1 MVALNWIAKNFL
13 KILTLL
19 LPPAIIAGIIDYR
32 FHNYFW
38 PSINA
43 LRPRTGFMFDFFS
56 VLTFFVVI
64 LFIVYLIYAVA
75 RRNEKSKLTWA
86 HWTVFLI
93 IGGYIIALINF
104 APYAP
109 QIKSAYWQVLINFV
123 SPLLVFWILFSN
135 LKEPV
140 WQKRFIKSFLLTIT
154 ALGALCIFEFFTD
167 ILPGANRDFLGRE
180 VWPYI
185 DPFVKMKPE
194 SANWLAYIFGPAVI
208 LAAVSLAEN
217 VKNKIINI
225 KNLWLEILALV
236 ICGVALLLTKSYTG
250 ILITAFILFIW
261 LFKNLHGK
269 HRLYL
274 VAGLIVLMAAG
285 IGSQYKTQKF
295 QILLG
300 NYKKENSIE
309 RRAQIYTFNAKSFL
323 AKPVTGIGPGN
334 YQSYFR
340 ANQNKYGI
348 NIPEEEIPPHP
359 HNLITFFWSEI
370 GIFGLLAILLIY
382 GFVIYKI
389 IFSPNVFYFVMLY
402 PLGHGLI
409 DVPYGLEE
417 FSMLFWIFLALS
429 VLMDIN
435 NKEIGLQKKVKTGK

>member
-1 MVALNWIAKNFL
+1 
-13 KILTLL
+13 
-19 LPPAIIAGIIDYR
+19 
-32 FHNYFW
+32 
-38 PSINA
+38 
-43 LRPRTGFMFDFFS
+43 
-56 VLTFFVVI
+56 
-64 LFIVYLIYAVA
+64 
-75 RRNEKSKLTWA
+75 
-86 HWTVFLI
+86 
-93 IGGYIIALINF
+93 
-104 APYAP
+104 
-109 QIKSAYWQVLINFV
+109 
-123 SPLLVFWILFSN
+123 
-135 LKEPV
+135 
-140 WQKRFIKSFLLTIT
+140 
-154 ALGALCIFEFFTD
+154 
-167 ILPGANRDFLGRE
+167 
-180 VWPYI
+180 
-185 DPFVKMKPE
+185 
-194 SANWLAYIFGPAVI
+194 
-208 LAAVSLAEN
+208 
-217 VKNKIINI
+217 
-225 KNLWLEILALV
+225 
-236 ICGVALLLTKSYTG
+236 
-250 ILITAFILFIW
+250 
-261 LFKNLHGK
+261 
-269 HRLYL
+269 
-274 VAGLIVLMAAG
+274 MAAG

-340 ANQNKYGI
+340 ANQNKDGI

-429 VLMDIN
+429 GLMDID